1 MVNDAGCTSPPP
13 SFRAGGQATRASMT
27 GSDKPS
33 RALDPGSTEGVG
45 ALALTSTQVAAMRDV
60 LRRLD
65 PSQPA
70 PDPTA
75 PERAS
80 SERAGGADAGP
91 GLSEAQCIDLLREL
105 EDLKAAAAG
114 AQTAVTAHLATLRC
128 DAEQAAGVPAA
139 KRGKGLASE
148 IALARR
154 LSPHRGG
161 QHLGMARALQAD
173 MPHTLAALRRGQLSE
188 WRATLLVRE
197 CICLSAP
204 QRRELDAQLWA
215 TPEQVT
221 TMGDRRLV
229 AEAKRIAYRLDPHS
243 IVRRAARAEQE
254 RFVSIRPAPDTMAY
268 LTALLPVAQA
278 VAAHT
283 ALSAAADSACAAGD
297 ERGRGQVMA
306 DTLVSRLTGSDAAV
320 PAQVQL
326 QLVMTDHTL
335 AGGDEPGYLPAYGTV
350 AAGWARDLLRRALA
364 DTGGCGAWVRRV
376 FTNPAGHLV
385 AMESKARR
393 APSGLAH
400 YVATRDAGR
409 CRTPYCDAP
418 IRHTDHVVD
427 HAAGGAT
434 SADNLQGYCA
444 ACNYTKTTPGWSAR
458 PVTPNR
464 PAPGKPR
471 AGPVVETR
479 TPTGHTYS
487 SPTPRLPRAG

>member
-1 MVNDAGCTSPPP
+1 MVNDAGRTSPPP
-13 SFRAGGQATRASMT
+13 SSRADGQATRASMT
-27 GSDKPS
+27 TPGEDS
-33 RALDPGSTEGVG
+33 RALVTRRSDCPDVLAVTG
-45 ALALTSTQVAAMRDV
+45 AQVAAMREV
-60 LRRLD
+60 LHRLD
-65 PSQPA
+65 PSLPVPDRPA
-70 PDPTA
+70 DDHT
-75 PERAS
+75 
-80 SERAGGADAGP
+80 GQ

-114 AQTAVTAHLATLRC
+114 AQTAITAHLATIRC

-320 PAQVQL
+320 P
-326 QLVMTDHTL
+326 D
-335 AGGDEPGYLPAYGTV
+335 
-350 AAGWARDLLRRALA
+350 R
-364 DTGGCGAWVRRV
+364 
-376 FTNPAGHLV
+376 
-385 AMESKARR
+385 
-393 APSGLAH
+393 
-400 YVATRDAGR
+400 
-409 CRTPYCDAP
+409 
-418 IRHTDHVVD
+418 
-427 HAAGGAT
+427 
-434 SADNLQGYCA
+434 
-444 ACNYTKTTPGWSAR
+444 
-458 PVTPNR
+458 
-464 PAPGKPR
+464 
-471 AGPVVETR
+471 
-479 TPTGHTYS
+479 
-487 SPTPRLPRAG
+487 

>member
-1 MVNDAGCTSPPP
+1 MVNDAGRTSPPP
-13 SFRAGGQATRASMT
+13 RSRAGGAAPRVSMT
-27 GSDKPS
+27 TPDEDS
-33 RALDPGSTEGVG
+33 RALVTKRSDAPG
-45 ALALTSTQVAAMRDV
+45 ALALTGAQVAAMRDV

-65 PSQPA
+65 PSLPA
-70 PDPTA
+70 PD
-75 PERAS
+75 RA
-80 SERAGGADAGP
+80 ADDHAGP

-114 AQTAVTAHLATLRC
+114 AQTAITGHLATIRC
-128 DAEQAAGVPAA
+128 DAEQAAGLPAA
-139 KRGKGLASE
+139 KRGKGLAGE
-148 IALARR
+148 VALARR

-173 MPHTLAALRRGQLSE
+173 LPHTLAALRRGELSE

-197 CICLSAP
+197 CICLTGP
-204 QRRELDAQLWA
+204 QRRELDSELWA
-215 TPEQVT
+215 QPERIT

-243 IVRRAARAEQE
+243 VVRRAAHAEQE

-278 VAAHT
+278 VAAHAT
-283 ALSAAADSACAAGD
+283 LSAAADSARATGD
-297 ERGRGQVMA
+297 QRSRGQVMA
-306 DTLVSRLTGSDAAV
+306 DTLVSRLTGTNAEV

-326 QLVMTDHTL
+326 QLIMSDHTL
-335 AGGDEPGYLPAYGTV
+335 AGGNEPGYLPAYGTI
-350 AAGWARDLLRRALA
+350 AAGWARDLLHRALT
-364 DTGGCGAWVRRV
+364 DTSGCGTWVRRI

-385 AMESKARR
+385 AMESRARR

-400 YVATRDAGR
+400 YVTTRDAGR

-418 IRHTDHVVD
+418 ARHTDHIID

-434 SADNLQGYCA
+434 SADNLQGYCE

-458 PVTPNR
+458 PVPPDRAASGT
-464 PAPGKPR
+464 PR

-479 TPTGHTYS
+479 TPTGHTYT